1 MFNLKNL
8 FARALLALMLATGAA
23 AASAGPIYHVTIDT
37 QGMTGTGFFDFLLLG
52 DASTAAP
59 ATFTLSNFTGLYGLG
74 VTDGDA
80 SGNVGSNVIMGNADG
95 YAHLLQAVTLGGV
108 FGFNLEFAVG
118 LEGDASVL
126 GIALINE
133 AMDAYLGMD
142 GDLAQFELAP
152 SGLVISPDNVFV
164 SISPVSEVPEPAAM
178 ALLALGLM
186 ILGWTMRQRGMR

>member
-8 FARALLALMLATGAA
+8 FTHALLALMLATGAG

-37 QGMTGTGFFDFLLLG
+37 QGMTGTGFLDFLFLG
-52 DASTAAP
+52 DATTAAP
-59 ATFTLSNFTGLYGLG
+59 ATFTLSNFTGLYGQG
-74 VTDGDA
+74 ATDGDA
-80 SGNVGSNVIMGNADG
+80 SGDVGSNVIMGNADG
-95 YAHLLQAVTLGGV
+95 YAHLLQAVSLGGV

-118 LEGDASVL
+118 LEGDASLL

-142 GDLAQFELAP
+142 GDLAQFEVSP
-152 SGLVISPDNVFV
+152 VGLTVSPDNAFV
-164 SISPVSEVPEPAAM
+164 TISTVSEVPEPAAM

-186 ILGWTMRQRGMR
+186 MLGWTMRQRGKR